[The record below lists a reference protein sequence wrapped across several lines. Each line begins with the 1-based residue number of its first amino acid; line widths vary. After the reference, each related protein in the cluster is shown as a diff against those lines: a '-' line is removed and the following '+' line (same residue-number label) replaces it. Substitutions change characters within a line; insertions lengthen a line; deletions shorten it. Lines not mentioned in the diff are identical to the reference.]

1 MIALTAR
8 PKTPKR
14 AVIAAPTAKAKPKKR
29 T

>member
-1 MIALTAR
+1 MIALTAG
-8 PKTPKR
+8 PKAPKR